1 MKGLKVRNLYVFIYI
16 DALPLERINEY
27 DSPFLATLL
36 KKGRTY
42 LLDNIPGYSF
52 GIQSTM
58 FSGKLPQE
66 TKHWMPYI
74 YIPEL
79 SERKLSKD
87 WPLQNLLD
95 VFRFSSSPLN
105 YIYHF
110 ILCNSMFG
118 MFARR
123 RGAKLCGMP
132 VEYLDKFYVY
142 PYYFV
147 NENPFFLE
155 LKETLESKYGVQ
167 TFYFGHSLRE
177 VQNSL
182 IKLLKSSYNG
192 KAGLKQDLL
201 LFIYIDD
208 LDGIGHVQGIGAG
221 QWLERLRIIDANISY
236 MYKQFH
242 NLSKYVYLMVF
253 SDHGMCN
260 ADEYINI
267 ENLFQRYDL
276 RHSILYFVDATLA
289 LIWINN
295 FKLKESI
302 VKIIHRK
309 LKGKV
314 KVFDVE
320 SDKDTL
326 QRFGIYF
333 KGREYG
339 DLIVQTTPCKEFFP
353 NFYSVTKRLK
363 GLHGFWPDEDVQ
375 RSFIMISSSGTG
387 SFASHCKL
395 VHIKDL
401 RNFLVNL
408 IGSSM

>member
-1 MKGLKVRNLYVFIYI
+1 
-16 DALPLERINEY
+16 
-27 DSPFLATLL
+27 LL

-79 SERKLSKD
+79 HEQKPSKD
-87 WPLQNLLD
+87 WLLQNISYII
-95 VFRFSSSPLN
+95 RSSSSPLN
-105 YIYHF
+105 YIHHF
-110 ILCNSMFG
+110 ILCNPMFG
-118 MFARR
+118 IFAGR

-132 VEYLDKFYVY
+132 MEYLGKFYVY

-155 LKETLESKYGVQ
+155 LKETLKLKYGVH

-182 IKLLKSSYNG
+182 IELLKSIRNVN
-192 KAGLKQDLL
+192 AEPKQDLL

-208 LDGIGHVQGIGAG
+208 LDGIGHMRGIGAR
-221 QWLERLRIIDANISY
+221 QWVEMLRAIDVSIFY
-236 MYKQFH
+236 MYKLFH
-242 NLSKYVYLMVF
+242 NLSRFVYLMVF

-267 ENLFQRYDL
+267 ENLFRRYDL

-289 LIWINN
+289 FIWTDN

-302 VKIIHRK
+302 VKIMHRK

-320 SDKDTL
+320 LDKDIL
-326 QRFGIYF
+326 QRFGVYF
-333 KGREYG
+333 KNREYG
-339 DLIVQTTPCKEFFP
+339 DLIVQTTPCKEYFP
-353 NFYSVTKRLK
+353 NFYSVTNQLK
-363 GLHGFWPDEDVQ
+363 GLHGFWPSENIQ
-375 RSFIMISSSGTG
+375 RAFITIHPSETHDPV
-387 SFASHCKL
+387 SHPKL
-395 VHIKDL
+395 THIKDL
-401 RNFLVNL
+401 RDYLINL
-408 IGSSM
+408 ISFTQKQ